1 MGSNPFASS
10 VESPVLTG
18 DSVYGPSRPAHG
30 TVSPYQLPVELPT
43 AWSAAFGPDEKLA
56 LGLSTNDVAL
66 ISGSDL
72 MILDGLPVD
81 GSPIDIAWTDEGA
94 GLLVN
99 VSAATV
105 NDSGIYGCD
114 ISMLTPCQKVVDWS
128 PDVRLAHN

>member
-1 MGSNPFASS
+1 MPEAEDVYDTEHFSESPVSPFTSALICNQQVMGSNPFASS

-72 MILDGLPVD
+72 MILDGL
-81 GSPIDIAWTDEGA
+81 ATEGA
-94 GLLVN
+94 
-99 VSAATV
+99 
-105 NDSGIYGCD
+105 
-114 ISMLTPCQKVVDWS
+114 
-128 PDVRLAHN
+128 AHRHCLDR